1 MTLYLSAERLKRALT
16 KLAKSRVKQ
25 GRLLDYLIVKRTL
38 TSKAEASVAIT
49 TSEPAFILAL
59 DEMAGVRDTEGE
71 FIDEAKPYLN
81 VFAIEDSRS
90 GYRSPKF
97 KSNGTNTTIGKTEW
111 QRHVI
116 QFDDSSPRKTSLK
129 DGYESH
135 LADLLLTGNEKEPKP
150 NLCETALWYFRGQDI
165 EPVIGS
171 APDLKGR
178 LELLAN
184 EFVARTGLTDAEI
197 DAIFDRDI
205 DDTEAPDAPAIVNDA
220 ADPTEYLPGRVA
232 RSPRAAAEDLSVASF
247 DLVAALAAK
256 NFVILTG
263 PSGTGK
269 SRAALKL
276 AEGLQVFY
284 ADKLTLPIF
293 ELVPV
298 GPDWTSPKRLLGYK
312 TPFGKERT
320 GEDGATTN
328 ESYEITATLR
338 LILRASHPDNA
349 GIPHFLIFDEMN
361 LSHVERYFAPFLS
374 LMEAANILDDE
385 GGVSL
390 IDGDDFS
397 LVAQLLEDEDPSS
410 REAEAAKTMLTE
422 GRSFVLPPN
431 LFFVGTVNVDETT
444 YMFSPKVLDR
454 AHVIELNAER
464 PSAYL
469 TSAASIEPGGLIAI
483 EVANA
488 LLKEGVENRK
498 SQRLELPNPA
508 NIISYAS
515 DYGMTDEEIQRI
527 RAQVIAALD
536 GCYDLL
542 APVGYPFGYRIS
554 KEVFAYLLSW
564 LAAKHAAGVPK
575 AEIFETWPEALDR
588 ALLQKVLPKLHGNRR
603 LLSDSLRALSAFLAG
618 SHSGSTPAASYNLGV
633 GTTIGVPESGKL
645 QLPGPNPYLP
655 LSRKKLDAMQDRLNA
670 TGYVS
675 FVN

>member
-1 MTLYLSAERLKRALT
+1 MALYISADRLKRALA
-16 KLAKSRVKQ
+16 KLGNSRVKQ

-38 TSKAEASVAIT
+38 ASKGEASVAIT
-49 TSEPAFILAL
+49 TSEPTFVVAL
-59 DEMAGVRDTEGE
+59 DEMAGVRDSEGA
-71 FIDEAKPYLN
+71 FIDDSKPYLN
-81 VFAIEDSRS
+81 VFATEDSRS

-129 DGYESH
+129 EGYETH
-135 LADLLLTGNEKEPKP
+135 LADLLLTGNEKDPKP
-150 NLCETALWYFRGQDI
+150 NLCETAIWYFRGEDI
-165 EPVIGS
+165 EPVITGVS
-171 APDLKGR
+171 DLKAQLER
-178 LELLAN
+178 LAE
-184 EFVARTGLTDAEI
+184 EFAARTGLTDAEI
-197 DAIFDRDI
+197 DAIFERSV
-205 DDTEAPDAPAIVNDA
+205 DDTETPDTPAIVNEA
-220 ADPTEYLPGRVA
+220 ADPREYLPGRVA

-247 DLVAALAAK
+247 DLVAALLAK

-284 ADKLTLPIF
+284 ADNLTLPIF
-293 ELVPV
+293 ELSPV
-298 GPDWTSPKRLLGYK
+298 GPDWTSPKRLLGFK

-338 LILRASHPDNA
+338 LILRASHPENA
-349 GIPHFLIFDEMN
+349 EIPHFLIFDEMN

-390 IDGDDFS
+390 IDADDFS
-397 LVAQLLEDEDPSS
+397 LVAQLLEDEDTSS
-410 REAEAAKTMLTE
+410 REAEAAKAMLTE

-469 TSAASIEPGGLIAI
+469 TGAASTEPGGYIAI
-483 EVANA
+483 DAANN
-488 LLKEGVENRK
+488 LLKEGIENRK
-498 SQRLELPNPA
+498 TQRLELPNPA
-508 NIISYAS
+508 TIIGHAS
-515 DYGMTDEEIQRI
+515 ELGMSDEEIDGI
-527 RAQVIAALD
+527 RTQIITALD

-542 APVGYPFGYRIS
+542 SHLQGSFCI
-554 KEVFAYLLSW
+554 
-564 LAAKHAAGVPK
+564 
-575 AEIFETWPEALDR
+575 R
-588 ALLQKVLPKLHGNRR
+588 ALVA
-603 LLSDSLRALSAFLAG
+603 D
-618 SHSGSTPAASYNLGV
+618 
-633 GTTIGVPESGKL
+633 GKTC
-645 QLPGPNPYLP
+645 GRY
-655 LSRKKLDAMQDRLNA
+655 SEK
-670 TGYVS
+670 
-675 FVN
+675 